1 MRIVR
6 YNGGKLMKDYEHM
19 MIAIEEFICHDIAAV
34 ICVENYHGKSIPKAF
49 RNVFDLF
56 SLYRKDF
63 EENKEEYENDSVDG
77 EIQFRM
83 RCRRKKEEM
92 LGFFLEE
99 LEKIN
104 PEIDFEQE
112 VAGCL
117 KDLDN
122 EDIQTSEMTLDLY
135 PMLISLIRKREEEVL
150 AND

>member
-1 MRIVR
+1 
-6 YNGGKLMKDYEHM
+6 
-19 MIAIEEFICHDIAAV
+19 
-34 ICVENYHGKSIPKAF
+34 
-49 RNVFDLF
+49 
-56 SLYRKDF
+56 
-63 EENKEEYENDSVDG
+63 
-77 EIQFRM
+77 
-83 RCRRKKEEM
+83 M

-112 VAGCL
+112 VAGYL